1 MTPTTDL
8 QKLCRH
14 YDPDATEYENILFE
28 AQWRR
33 RNYDRQRGAIRHM
46 GPDEKMHVEYW
57 TWVVTNELAAA
68 RVIEL
73 EAENKRLR
81 EGLGKIVAADDGYKP
96 ASNFMKDSFSDG
108 YAEGLYDAAQI
119 ARGALEAVR

>member
-8 QKLCRH
+8 QKLCRD
-14 YDPDATEYENILFE
+14 YDPEATEYENILSE

-33 RNYDRQRGAIRHM
+33 RNHDRQRGAIRHM

-81 EGLGKIVAADDGYKP
+81 EGLDDVFEMWAGSEGFIPETAPEGYLLELVKKMATRAALTSKG
-96 ASNFMKDSFSDG
+96 
-108 YAEGLYDAAQI
+108 EG
-119 ARGALEAVR
+119 

>member
-1 MTPTTDL
+1 MTTTDL
-8 QKLCRH
+8 QKLCRD
-14 YDPDATEYENILFE
+14 YDPEATEYENILSE

-33 RNYDRQRGAIRHM
+33 RNYDRQRGAITHM

-57 TWVVTNELAAA
+57 TWVVTNELKAA

-81 EGLGKIVAADDGYKP
+81 EDILDIANEAGRWNIS
-96 ASNFMKDSFSDG
+96 ASLQMVI
-108 YAEGLYDAAQI
+108 DAALK
-119 ARGALEAVR
+119 GETK